1 MSELSITLS
10 EWESRAPDPGTVLEG
25 VFLEGDPS
33 VRRNADNLSRSG
45 KLEVVEL
52 KEGISVKASS
62 YVGSIKLG
70 DLRITVQPKI
80 SGAPLL
86 NLLRYAYD
94 LRNLN
99 FYSDVGYGRD
109 TLTFQDL
116 LIHQLAAEATELL
129 SRGLHRK
136 YRRLE
141 QVLPSPKGR
150 IDFQELVHQAGL
162 MRAALPCTHHP
173 RLEDCLINQVLF
185 EGMHLGVGLTN
196 DLFLRTRLRRL
207 AATLQGNVSRV
218 RLDRDVLKRL
228 HREADRLTAA
238 YRPAI
243 SIIEMLIDSEGIALN
258 DDRPDVKLPGF
269 LFDMNRFFQALLSRF
284 LRENLEGYTIRD
296 EYRLKGMMS
305 YMTGHNPKSRKA
317 PQPRP
322 DYVILKNLQVVSIM
336 DAKYRDLWVND
347 LPREILY
354 QLAIYALSQQFGAT
368 AAILYPTSDVN
379 AQEARIEIRDP
390 LYGDGRAKVIL
401 RPVNLLRLEKLIY
414 GDKERDRG
422 TFSRWMAF
430 GSS

>member
-1 MSELSITLS
+1 MNELSITLS
-10 EWESRAPDPGTVLEG
+10 EWESRAPDPGTQLEG

-33 VRRNADNLSRSG
+33 VRRDADNLLRSG
-45 KLEVVEL
+45 KLDVVEL
-52 KEGISVKASS
+52 AKGISVKASS

-70 DLRITVQPKI
+70 NLRITVQPKI
-80 SGAPLL
+80 NGAPLL
-86 NLLRYAYD
+86 NLLRYTYG

-99 FYSDVGYGRD
+99 IFEPVEYGRD
-109 TLTFQDL
+109 TMAFQDL
-116 LIHQLAAEATELL
+116 LIHQLAAEAAELL

-136 YRRLE
+136 YQRVDQFLS
-141 QVLPSPKGR
+141 SPRGR
-150 IDFQELVHQAGL
+150 IDFQEFVRQAKL

-173 RLEDCLINQVLF
+173 RLEDCLVNQVLLKGLF
-185 EGMHLGVGLTN
+185 LGARLTN
-196 DLFLRTRLRRL
+196 DLLLRARLRRL
-207 AATLQGNVSRV
+207 AAILQGNVSNVRV
-218 RLDRDVLKRL
+218 NRDMLKQL
-228 HREADRLTAA
+228 YRETDRLTAA
-238 YRPAI
+238 YKPAI
-243 SIIEMLIDSEGIALN
+243 SIIEMLIESEGIALN

-305 YMTGHNPKSRKA
+305 YMPGHNPKNRKA

-336 DAKYRDLWVND
+336 DAKYRDLWAKD
-347 LPREILY
+347 LPREMLY

-368 AAILYPTSDVN
+368 AAILYPTTDVN

-390 LYGDGRAKVIL
+390 LYGDGRARVML
-401 RPVNLLRLEKLIY
+401 RPVNLLRLEELIY
-414 GDKERDRG
+414 VGKERDRA

-430 GSS
+430 GNN